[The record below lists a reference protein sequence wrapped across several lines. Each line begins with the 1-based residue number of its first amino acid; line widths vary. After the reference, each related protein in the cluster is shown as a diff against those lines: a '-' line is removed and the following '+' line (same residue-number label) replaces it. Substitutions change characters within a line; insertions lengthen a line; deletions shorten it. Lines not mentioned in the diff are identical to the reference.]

1 MYSGKRDSNIF
12 ELLETKQNDQKSH
25 HHRISSKSQKNVHE
39 LSLHSRKP
47 SFSYSQ
53 SARGAIPGQLD
64 ESSPNG
70 IGEIGVS
77 YIELKPEKPPEH
89 YKILSRSVSKR
100 HSGNLAKHGARKT
113 YLFYRNVNENERPIT
128 AIALID
134 TNNGD
139 EV

>member
-12 ELLETKQNDQKSH
+12 ELLETKENHQKLQHFKST
-25 HHRISSKSQKNVHE
+25 SKSLKNVHE
-39 LSLHSRKP
+39 VLQPRKA

-53 SARGAIPGQLD
+53 SARGAIPGQID

-89 YKILSRSVSKR
+89 YTILSRSVSKR

-113 YLFYRNVNENERPIT
+113 YLFYRNVNENEKPIT